1 MLAACPQCG
10 QETTALSG
18 NTLSCEVCGTVL
30 EESEIVNDVGFAENS
45 FGGAV
50 VQGSYV
56 ADDATGARSSLAGM
70 RGMSGSGSNSTTM
83 TLLSAQRG
91 IRALASAKNVPSSVA
106 EQASRLFKL
115 ALSGGTARENGPK
128 LPNFVLG
135 RRSEYTQA
143 ACLYLSCRLAKTN
156 HLLID
161 FADALQ
167 VNVFILGRAYQR
179 LVDCLNFRD
188 KEGIKDAVDPS
199 RFVMRFAS
207 MLDFGDLTNNVATD
221 ATRLV
226 ARFKHDWL
234 VDGRRPAGI
243 CGACI
248 LLAARMNGF
257 RRSITEVVQVVKIAD
272 STIRERL
279 KEFKN
284 TPMANLPIHDFRT
297 RWDESYSLPPSFK
310 PPRSKG
316 TKRAIKPIDG
326 SKLAKRKKTSKGG
339 NSGAQEAP
347 EAAAKT
353 DNEDVDAEDEAAGA
367 DNEEDE
373 DALSDASEVPPDLD
387 RMITKL
393 TKDEL
398 MRYMD
403 RVDYARLDKQVAE
416 REQRRAARAKAGVPG
431 NDESELED
439 IRAMRPS
446 PAREMDYIQATTDAI
461 KTSGSQMEGNV
472 EKASPSHA
480 NSGAGDV
487 TSPSQVGPPANLRAS
502 PHREV
507 LEPDEVPFA
516 TTWSGAGYLPPS
528 EKKSGSQEPHDD
540 LTDLNDEEL
549 NVFILTPEESR
560 AKERVWLEFNKDFL
574 QRSLEKQ
581 LKLERDL
588 KMGIQPKTPSRR
600 KSAKPKDSSTAAA
613 SALESTQQMMH
624 AKKQFSRKL
633 NYANLS
639 SLFET
644 GDPAA
649 DDLNMHSTTQPWAST
664 SRRGRRRGRRARQE
678 GEQEGASGPA
688 QNYYNSDAETSA
700 SEFEYETIELETN
713 EAPSTAKG
721 SRKESRE
728 MKRHKAKK
736 AISAASSNASG
747 TEDGDATPARAG
759 AAGSGTDQG
768 VSANEEDYDEEEAD
782 GDADLDEDAKRIRAM
797 ASSYQEL
804 EDDDDDDGEAY

>member
-115 ALSGGTARENGPK
+115 ALGGGTARENGPK

-326 SKLAKRKKTSKGG
+326 SKLAKRQRTSKGG
-339 NSGAQEAP
+339 NSSAQEAP

-353 DNEDVDAEDEAAGA
+353 DNEDADAEDEAAGA
-367 DNEEDE
+367 DNDDDE
-373 DALSDASEVPPDLD
+373 GALSDASEVPPELD

-393 TKDEL
+393 TEDEL

-416 REQRRAARAKAGVPG
+416 LEQRRAARAKAGVPG

-439 IRAMRPS
+439 IRALRPS
-446 PAREMDYIQATTDAI
+446 PAREMTCIQATTDAI
-461 KTSGSQMEGNV
+461 KTSGSQVEGNV

-480 NSGAGDV
+480 NSGAEDV
-487 TSPSQVGPPANLRAS
+487 VIKTSSSQVGPPANTRAS

-528 EKKSGSQEPHDD
+528 EKKSGSQELHDD

-549 NVFILTPEESR
+549 DVFILTPEESR

-574 QRSLEKQ
+574 QTSLEKQ

-588 KMGIQPKTPSRR
+588 KMGIQPKTPSRV
-600 KSAKPKDSSTAAA
+600 STAPERM
-613 SALESTQQMMH
+613 LG
-624 AKKQFSRKL
+624 
-633 NYANLS
+633 S
-639 SLFET
+639 SLTDANVCEAQIGKAEGFEHGT
-644 GDPAA
+644 DIGIGVDAANDP
-649 DDLNMHSTTQPWAST
+649 
-664 SRRGRRRGRRARQE
+664 
-678 GEQEGASGPA
+678 
-688 QNYYNSDAETSA
+688 
-700 SEFEYETIELETN
+700 
-713 EAPSTAKG
+713 
-721 SRKESRE
+721 RKEAIQPQVELCQSQLALRDGQSRC
-728 MKRHKAKK
+728 
-736 AISAASSNASG
+736 G
-747 TEDGDATPARAG
+747 
-759 AAGSGTDQG
+759 
-768 VSANEEDYDEEEAD
+768 
-782 GDADLDEDAKRIRAM
+782 
-797 ASSYQEL
+797 
-804 EDDDDDDGEAY
+804 